1 MICMSTLSK
10 TDEILSRT
18 VLLVGDDIQ
27 KLINSHVAVFGLG
40 GVGGYVC
47 EILARAGVG
56 TITIVDFD
64 KVDVTNINRQIIALH
79 STVGQNKT
87 DAILARIK
95 DINPNIVV
103 KVINDKLTQDN
114 IDMFFSNKYD
124 FVADCIDMV
133 DSKVALIEACKDRDI
148 RILSAMGAGNRVGVP
163 NFEVK
168 DIFDTYNDGLAKI
181 LRKKLRLKNINSA
194 LCVHSIELP
203 RKVNNTLGVR
213 AIGSIS
219 YYPAMCGVYM
229 GAVIINKLLEDKLC

>member
-1 MICMSTLSK
+1 M
-10 TDEILSRT
+10 
-18 VLLVGDDIQ
+18 
-27 KLINSHVAVFGLG
+27 
-40 GVGGYVC
+40 
-47 EILARAGVG
+47 G

-64 KVDVTNINRQIIALH
+64 KVDVTNINRQIIALN

-103 KVINDKLTQDN
+103 NVINDKLTQDN
-114 IDMFFSNKYD
+114 IDIFFSTKYD

-148 RILSAMGAGNRVGVP
+148 HILSAMGAGNRVGVP

-181 LRKKLRLKNINSA
+181 LRKKLRQKNINSA

-203 RKVNNTLGVR
+203 RKVNNTLGIR